1 MPKVIDLTQNI
12 NKNMDVHPYD
22 EKIKLYQDKKL
33 KNDGYNNYRLEIGMH
48 AGTHIDTPMHMIDS
62 NKYIK
67 DYSLDKFIG
76 SGVLLDVRGESVIK
90 YKSKYDKI
98 INVNDIVLLYTNHSK
113 NFGSKEYYE
122 DYPVVDEKLA
132 EYFKDKGIKIL
143 GMDSPSPDKTPF
155 EVHKILFDKNIFII
169 ENLTNLDKLLDVNK
183 FEVIALPLK
192 IKADSSIARVIAK
205 IVN

>member
-1 MPKVIDLTQNI
+1 MIKVIDLTQDI

-33 KNDGYNNYRLEIGMH
+33 KNDGYNNYRMETGMH
-48 AGTHIDTPMHMIDS
+48 AGTHIDTPMHMIKSD
-62 NKYIK
+62 KYIK
-67 DYSLDKFIG
+67 DYSLEKFIG
-76 SGVLLDVRGESVIK
+76 SGVLLDVRGEAIIK
-90 YKSKYDKI
+90 YKSKYDNI
-98 INVNDIVLLYTNHSK
+98 INTNDIVLLYTNHSK
-113 NFGSKEYYE
+113 NFGSKEYYS

-132 EYFKDKGIKIL
+132 EFFKDKGIKIL

-155 EVHKILFDKNIFII
+155 PVHKILFDKNIFII

-205 IVN
+205 EI

>member
-1 MPKVIDLTQNI
+1 MKKLIDLTQNI

-62 NKYIK
+62 DKYIK

>member
-33 KNDGYNNYRLEIGMH
+33 KNDGYNNYRFETGMH